1 MQGKDRQKRIWI
13 KGTTCKGGIYQKDQF
28 YIMQEITRDV
38 PKEYRNII
46 IELIN
51 KKEFKEIQPAID
63 GLKYELN
70 GEYQVLKKLDKLKS
84 YLSSDLNRYQDIV
97 KVLEWIEYRNLG
109 TQEN

>member
-1 MQGKDRQKRIWI
+1 
-13 KGTTCKGGIYQKDQF
+13 
-28 YIMQEITRDV
+28 MQEIIRDV

-51 KKEFKEIQPAID
+51 KKEFKEIQPVID

-84 YLSSDLNRYQDIV
+84 YLSSDLNRYQYIV
-97 KVLEWIEYRNLG
+97 KVLE
-109 TQEN
+109 

>member
-1 MQGKDRQKRIWI
+1 
-13 KGTTCKGGIYQKDQF
+13 
-28 YIMQEITRDV
+28 MQEIIRDV
-38 PKEYRNII
+38 PKKYRNII

-84 YLSSDLNRYQDIV
+84 YLSSDLNRYQYIV
-97 KVLEWIEYRNLG
+97 KVLE
-109 TQEN
+109 

>member
-1 MQGKDRQKRIWI
+1 
-13 KGTTCKGGIYQKDQF
+13 
-28 YIMQEITRDV
+28 MQEIIRDV

-84 YLSSDLNRYQDIV
+84 YLSSDLNRYQYIV

-109 TQEN
+109 IQENQIFRKLKKRFEEKPFEYMEQRFYQRYVY